1 MKEIIDDVFRIEK
14 ELIETSDEIFEMVN
28 ERPMEIK
35 IWIRPLVLKL
45 KSITA
50 LAENLEVKLSMG
62 GPDGSQ
68 EKVR

>member
-28 ERPMEIK
+28 ERPLEIK
-35 IWIRPLVLKL
+35 VWIKPLVLRL

-50 LAENLEVKLSMG
+50 LAENLEFKLTQKG
-62 GPDGSQ
+62 ETDA
-68 EKVR
+68 